1 MCQWCFARVEQL
13 RDEAQPQADWFVTRD
28 TDVAPNQPDDEPLAC
43 EPTQELPAIPNVTP
57 AQAGAHDDAPQRSEY
72 AGQRVIGGRE
82 ARAGEV
88 RQALG
93 DSSGQRWR
101 TSRV

>member
-28 TDVAPNQPDDEPLAC
+28 DAAKKPDDEPLAH

-57 AQAGAHDDAPQRSEY
+57 AQAGAHDDAPQR
-72 AGQRVIGGRE
+72 
-82 ARAGEV
+82 
-88 RQALG
+88 
-93 DSSGQRWR
+93 
-101 TSRV
+101 